1 MNLNKLKSRQAQH
14 LTTEQINEMFNIYF
28 QEVDQR
34 FADAEQRIS
43 ELEAKNRL
51 YSN

>member
-1 MNLNKLKSRQAQH
+1 M
-14 LTTEQINEMFNIYF
+14 TTEQINEMFNSYF

-34 FADAEQRIS
+34 FADAEQRVS